1 MIELCG
7 VASRLRDWS
16 KMPMCL
22 AGATFI
28 LTSAASAEDYGRPTA
43 ILVSP
48 IHEAQVVRGDDGM
61 DHVEYELLVVSVF
74 PEPVTLSSVI
84 VLDPVGKELMR
95 MDGAALAAAT
105 QTLFA
110 KTASPVVPASAAVSI
125 DVDLILPPGAAPE
138 RVTHRIA
145 YTLKADSQLGLL
157 ADPPEVDAPEVAINH
172 QAAIVIRPPVEGDG
186 WLAGAA
192 CCKPNVHRDERIA
205 INGSRIE
212 TAETFAVDLVRVRQD
227 RIFDGDGKAVEQY
240 YGFGENVL
248 AVADGTVVSVHDG
261 MSDQTPFVLMTPKS
275 TSDYGGNNVML
286 EIAPNVFAWYAHLR
300 HAQHRCEGWRR
311 REGRGAHRQIGQ
323 HRALRRPP
331 SPFGS
336 SRQAGPDRRAQP
348 AFRFRQLHLGRR
360 GRFRCV
366 KGGSAGHRT
375 AVSPS
380 SVRVSALRRRPESP
394 ERGPMSDEP
403 QGHGVCVVVGAG
415 DGLGASIARAF
426 AREGLR
432 VCVTRRPRNTEAV
445 DKLAEVI
452 RAEGGEAYAFGLD
465 ARVEDDVAAL
475 IERIER
481 EIGPIEVLVFNIGA
495 NVRFPIV
502 ETTARV
508 YSKVWEMA
516 ALAGFL
522 ASREVARSMIE
533 RGRGTILFTG
543 ATASVRGGSGFAAFA
558 GAKHAL
564 RALAQSLAR
573 ELGPKGVHVAHVVID
588 GAIDGAFIR
597 GLMPDAAEKLKR
609 EEILVPDE
617 IAKNYVWLHRQ
628 KRSAWT
634 FEMDLRPWSETW

>member
-84 VLDPVGKELMR
+84 VLDPGGKELMR

-275 TSDYGGNNVML
+275 TSDYGGNNVMM

-300 HAQHRCEGWRR
+300 ERSIAVKVGDAVKAGARIGRLGNTGPSEGP
-311 REGRGAHRQIGQ
+311 H
-323 HRALRRPP
+323 
-331 SPFGS
+331 
-336 SRQAGPDRRAQP
+336 
-348 AFRFRQLHLGRR
+348 LHLGLLDKPDPIA
-360 GRFRCV
+360 GRSLPFVFDSFTLVGAVDFDASKEDRLV
-366 KGGSAGHRT
+366 IAA

-380 SVRVSALRRRPESP
+380 SVRVSALRRRPEFP
-394 ERGPMSDEP
+394 ERGPMSEEP

-445 DKLAEVI
+445 DKLAEAI